1 MMLRRYHEQKESNEV
16 EAVDYESLKVDELKQ
31 LLDQREIA
39 YTSEMKKADL
49 IGLLVGEA
57 NATN

>member
-31 LLDQREIA
+31 LLDEREIA

>member
-1 MMLRRYHEQKESNEV
+1 MMLRRYHEQKSNEV

-31 LLDQREIA
+31 LLDEREIA

>member
-1 MMLRRYHEQKESNEV
+1 MMLRRYHEQKSKEV

-31 LLDQREIA
+31 LLDEREIA
-39 YTSEMKKADL
+39 YTSEIKKADL

>member
-31 LLDQREIA
+31 LLDEREIA

-49 IGLLVGEA
+49 IGLLVGEE

>member
-31 LLDQREIA
+31 ILDQREIA

>member
-31 LLDQREIA
+31 LLDEREIA

-57 NATN
+57 NVTN

>member
-31 LLDQREIA
+31 ILDEREIA

>member
-31 LLDQREIA
+31 ILDEREIA
-39 YTSEMKKADL
+39 YTNEMKKADL
-49 IGLLVGEA
+49 IALLGEE

>member
-49 IGLLVGEA
+49 IGLLVGEE

>member
-16 EAVDYESLKVDELKQ
+16 EVVDYESLKVDELKQ
-31 LLDQREIA
+31 LLDEREIA

-49 IGLLVGEA
+49 IALLGEA

>member
-31 LLDQREIA
+31 LLDEREIA
-39 YTSEMKKADL
+39 YTFEMKKADL

>member
-31 LLDQREIA
+31 ILDEREIA

-49 IGLLVGEA
+49 IGLLVGEE